1 MLKVALLDDYARVAL
16 GSADWSQLAGKAE
29 IAVFDQHLTEGEA
42 AEALAEFDVLCTI
55 RERMAL
61 PRTLIARLPNLKLI
75 TIIGLGLP
83 NLDMAAATEHGVLV
97 AQSNLRRQLDSDIG
111 AATPELTWGLL
122 IATVRHLAHQ
132 ERRMRAGLWQNRVGT
147 ILSGRTL
154 GLLGLGRIGK
164 RMAAYG
170 QAFNM
175 PVIAWSQN
183 LTAEAA
189 EAVGVRRVEKDEL
202 FATSDIV
209 SIHVILSGRTRGLV
223 TARELSLMKPS
234 SYLIN
239 TSRGPIVV
247 EADLIAA
254 LTEGRIAGAGLDVY
268 DSEPPPPDH
277 PFRTMDNVTL
287 TPHLGYVTTE
297 TLAAFYADTLEA
309 VVAYAS
315 GAPIR
320 IANPE
325 ALTHARQAAVRA

>member
-16 GSADWSQLAGKAE
+16 DSADWGQLAGKAE
-29 IAVFDQHLTEGEA
+29 IAVFDQHLTE
-42 AEALAEFDVLCTI
+42 
-55 RERMAL
+55 
-61 PRTLIARLPNLKLI
+61 N
-75 TIIGLGLP
+75 
-83 NLDMAAATEHGVLV
+83 
-97 AQSNLRRQLDSDIG
+97 
-111 AATPELTWGLL
+111 
-122 IATVRHLAHQ
+122 
-132 ERRMRAGLWQNRVGT
+132 
-147 ILSGRTL
+147 
-154 GLLGLGRIGK
+154 
-164 RMAAYG
+164 
-170 QAFNM
+170 
-175 PVIAWSQN
+175 
-183 LTAEAA
+183 EAA

-268 DSEPPPPDH
+268 DREPPPPDH

-309 VVAYAS
+309 VAAYAS

-325 ALTHARQAAVRA
+325 ALTHARQTGRA